1 MADIRVCPACQG
13 HNSECPHCGGGGADD
28 ARQGLNVIGATTAS
42 ASKRISGEQF
52 EYRRAQNE
60 AMKVTRERE
69 RMRAEEERRRIA
81 DEREQVAMRLA
92 LEKEREAERRA
103 RALARRE
110 MLRKRQMRWFG
121 RIVDGTEPI
130 REPLKW
136 WEKIVWALIQ

>member
-1 MADIRVCPACQG
+1 M
-13 HNSECPHCGGGGADD
+13 
-28 ARQGLNVIGATTAS
+28 NVIGATSAS
-42 ASKRISGEQF
+42 TSKRISGEQF

-60 AMKVTRERE
+60 AMKATRERE

-81 DEREQVAMRLA
+81 DEREEAAMRLA

-136 WEKIVWALIQ
+136 CEKIVWALIQ